1 MLHAITHCAVLPP
14 PCAVRVEWGDGGRE
28 MTFTPSCCGTT
39 ASAMNATITPW
50 ASELSSRRPFR

>member
-1 MLHAITHCAVLPP
+1 MLHAITHCTILPP
-14 PCAVRVEWGDGGRE
+14 LAPFASNGVMGRE

-50 ASELSSRRPFR
+50 ASGLSSRRP